1 MYYPKELE
9 KNLNKSSMK
18 KKIGKIFQS
27 KKKKRSMDI
36 LLNWQDILIK
46 RKNIVI
52 MTVMIL
58 IAME

>member
-27 KKKKRSMDI
+27 KKKKRSIDI